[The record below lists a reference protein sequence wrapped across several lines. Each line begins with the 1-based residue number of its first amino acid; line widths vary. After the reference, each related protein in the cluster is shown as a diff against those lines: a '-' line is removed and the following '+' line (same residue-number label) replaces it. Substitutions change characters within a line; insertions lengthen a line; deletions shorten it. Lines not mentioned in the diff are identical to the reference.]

1 MICPVGR
8 QDTLPPLF
16 YPSYPRGFVT
26 DFLQSVL
33 PTQGTYCTV
42 AIKSGVVKQS
52 FHPAID
58 DVDEVGTGLDAA
70 GVDAYFALAT
80 YLDAS
85 SRKVDNAAFLR
96 SFFLDLDCGMGKPY
110 ADQPAAAQALAIFI
124 KDTGLPSPTVVNSGG
139 GLHVYWPLTEDV
151 AVADWL
157 PHAKSLKRLCT
168 QHNLHADPSVTA
180 DAARILRIPG
190 THNFKSAHP
199 RPVQIIAQGQPTD
212 LGTFIGLLPAAPV
225 DLSAAKQYGMD
236 TLTRDIVGGD
246 YPKCMFSRVATRSIN
261 GTGCNQ
267 IKHALVDAANLE
279 EPLWRAALSI
289 AVRCEDGATAIHKLS
304 KAHPGYTPANTE
316 AKAAETKGPYTCQWY
331 KDNYPE
337 GCRGCTQLI
346 SSPILVGKVVE
357 EAQVT
362 DDQYVID
369 KEEDEESPAIA
380 LTIPA
385 YPFPYFRGSGGGVFR
400 RDRNKDGD
408 DIEVEIYPDD
418 LYLTERFYDSDEKG
432 EGDGE
437 MVGINLHMRKD
448 GVRRFYA
455 PVTSLFATDKLR
467 DVLVRNGVIA
477 YGKKLELL
485 MAYFA
490 SAIRKLQSQYAA
502 NRTRNQMGWTP
513 DTLGFVLGEVEYT
526 AHGVKLAPPASG
538 TRELAAHFKP
548 TGSLD
553 EWKSIA
559 NFYDR
564 EGLEPH
570 ALALFFGFGSPLLKL
585 MEGNAVK
592 GAMVHLKHNGSG
604 SGKTTAQMVANSIFG
619 HPEDL
624 LMKKEDSYASKMHR
638 LGMMNSLIYT
648 VDEITNEKAEILSDM
663 AYGFTSGRG
672 KHRMESQTNKMRA
685 NHTTWCNIT
694 LTSGNASVTDVLQQY
709 KSTADG
715 ELRRVLE
722 IAVPKYTGATKQEI
736 DVVFKKL
743 ATNFG
748 VAGPVY
754 IEYVLSHIP
763 EVKSLL
769 SKMQAKIDGALNLD
783 QADRFYSAILTCAFV
798 GALISQRLGLHSIT
812 ISRVYTF
819 ALALVDQ
826 TRSAAKADLGDP
838 TTIAL
843 ETLAAFINEN
853 VNNALVATLQPI
865 GGMPDRP
872 AIAPK
877 GQLRMRYDPVTH
889 ELAIS
894 VPEFRKFFASRQVDV
909 KDSVQRLHA
918 ANFMRYDGKSHP
930 IRLSAGAVGGLRGI
944 PVRCYVF
951 DGTALGIDAATFDE
965 A

>member
-1 MICPVGR
+1 M
-8 QDTLPPLF
+8 
-16 YPSYPRGFVT
+16 T
-26 DFLQSVL
+26 DFLESVL
-33 PTQGTYCTV
+33 PSQGTYCTV
-42 AIKSGVVKQS
+42 GIKSGVVKQS
-52 FHPAID
+52 FQLTIA
-58 DVDEVGTGLDAA
+58 DVESNGS
-70 GVDAYFALAT
+70 GVDSQSADAYFALAT
-80 YLDAS
+80 FRDDS
-85 SRKVDNAAFLR
+85 SRKVDNAVFLKA
-96 SFFLDLDCGMGKPY
+96 FFLDLDCGTGKPY
-110 ADQPAAAQALAIFI
+110 VDQPAAAKALSIFI

-139 GLHVYWPLTEDV
+139 GLHVYWPLTADV
-151 AVADWL
+151 TVANWV
-157 PHAKSLKRLCT
+157 PHAKSLKRLCV
-168 QHNLHADPSVTA
+168 QQNLHADPAVTA
-180 DAARILRIPG
+180 DAVRILRIPG
-190 THNFKSAHP
+190 TRNFKGGQS
-199 RPVQIIAQGQPTD
+199 RPVQIIAQGHPTD
-212 LGTFIGLLPAAPV
+212 LGAFAALLPAAPV
-225 DLSAAKQYGMD
+225 DLSAAKQYGID
-236 TLTRDIVGGD
+236 AASKAIAGGD
-246 YPKCMFSRVATRSIN
+246 YPKCSFTRVVTRSVKGN
-261 GTGCNQ
+261 GCNQ
-267 IKHALVDAANLE
+267 IKHALLNAANLE

-289 AVRCEDGATAIHKLS
+289 AVRCEDGAQAIHKIS
-304 KAHPGYTPANTE
+304 KAHPEYTPQATE

-331 KDNYPE
+331 KDNHAE

-346 SSPILVGKVVE
+346 SSPILVGTVVE
-357 EAQVT
+357 EAPVT

-369 KEEDEESPAIA
+369 KEEDDESPALT

-385 YPFPYFRGSGGGVFR
+385 YPFPYFRGAKGGVFR
-400 RDRNKDGD
+400 RDRSKDGD
-408 DIEVEIYPDD
+408 DVELEIYPDD

-432 EGDGE
+432 DGDGE

-455 PVTSLFATDKLR
+455 PVTALFTTDKLR
-467 DVLVRNGVIA
+467 DLLVRNGVIA

-513 DTLGFVLGEVEYT
+513 DMLGFVLGEVEYT

-548 TGSLD
+548 TGTLEAWS
-553 EWKSIA
+553 SIA

-564 EGLEPH
+564 AGLEPH

-585 MEGNAVK
+585 MDGNAVK

-638 LGMMNSLIYT
+638 LGMMNSLIYS
-648 VDEITNEKAEILSDM
+648 VDEITNERAEILSDM

-694 LTSGNASVTDVLQQY
+694 LTSGNASVTDMLQQY

-736 DVVFKKL
+736 DGVFKKL
-743 ATNFG
+743 SANYG
-748 VAGPVY
+748 VAGPIY
-754 IEYVLSHIP
+754 IEYILSHMA
-763 EVKSLL
+763 EVRSLL
-769 SKMQAKIDGALNLD
+769 AKMQAKIDKALGLD
-783 QADRFYSAILTCAFV
+783 QADRFYSSLLTCAFV

-812 ISRVYTF
+812 INRVYDF
-819 ALALVDQ
+819 ALVLVDQ
-826 TRSAAKADLGDP
+826 NRDSAKADVGDA
-838 TTIAL
+838 TVVAQ

-853 VNNALVATLQPI
+853 VNNALVAPYVTI
-865 GGMPDRP
+865 NGMPERP

-877 GQLRMRYDPVTH
+877 GPLRMRYDPMTC

-894 VPEFRKFFASRQVDV
+894 VAEFRKFFAARQVDV
-909 KDSVQRLHA
+909 RDSVARLHA
-918 ANFMRYDGKSHP
+918 INFMKHDGKSFP
-930 IRLSAGAVGGLRGI
+930 VRLGAGAVGGLQGI
-944 PVRCYVF
+944 PIRCYVF
-951 DGTALGIDAATFDE
+951 DSTAIGIDATVFEDA
-965 A
+965 

>member
-1 MICPVGR
+1 M
-8 QDTLPPLF
+8 
-16 YPSYPRGFVT
+16 T
-26 DFLQSVL
+26 DFLNSVL
-33 PTQGTYCTV
+33 PTQGVYCTV
-42 AIKSGVVKQS
+42 GIRSGVVKQS
-52 FHPAID
+52 FQPTID
-58 DVDEVGTGLDAA
+58 DVDAVGTALDAA

-80 YLDAS
+80 FKDES
-85 SRKVDNAAFLR
+85 SRKADNAEFLR
-96 SFFLDLDCGMGKPY
+96 AFFLDLDCGTGKPY
-110 ADQPAAAQALAIFI
+110 ADQSAAGHALSVFI
-124 KDTGLPSPTVVNSGG
+124 KDTGLPSPTVINSGG

-157 PHAKSLKRLCT
+157 PHAKSLKRLCVE
-168 QHNLHADPSVTA
+168 QNLHADPAVTA
-180 DAARILRIPG
+180 DCVRILRIPG
-190 THNFKSAHP
+190 TSNFKGGQR

-212 LGTFIGLLPAAPV
+212 FKAFTACLPAAPV

-236 TLTRDIVGGD
+236 ASTREIAGGEF
-246 YPKCMFSRVATRSIN
+246 PKCMFSRVATRSVN

-267 IKHALVDAANLE
+267 IKHALLDAATLE

-289 AVRCEDGATAIHKLS
+289 ATRCEDRVIAIHKLS
-304 KAHPGYTPANTE
+304 QAHPGYSPENTE

-337 GCRGCTQLI
+337 GCRGCTQI
-346 SSPILVGKVVE
+346 VSSPILIGKVVE

-362 DDQYVID
+362 DDQYVIE
-369 KEEDEESPAIA
+369 KEEDDESPAVS

-385 YPFPYFRGSGGGVFR
+385 YPFPYFRGANGGVFR

-408 DIEVEIYPDD
+408 DVEIEIYPDD
-418 LYLTERFYDSDEKG
+418 LYLTERFYDSDETG
-432 EGDGE
+432 SGDGE

-448 GVRRFYA
+448 GVRRFFA
-455 PVTSLFATDKLR
+455 PVTALFATDKLR
-467 DVLVRNGVIA
+467 DVLVRNGVVA

-490 SAIRKLQSQYAA
+490 SAIRKLQSQYSA

-513 DTLGFVLGEVEYT
+513 DLQGFVVGEVEYT
-526 AHGVKLAPPASG
+526 AAGAKLAPPASG
-538 TRELAAHFKP
+538 TRELASHFKP

-553 EWKSIA
+553 EWKTIA

-564 EGLEPH
+564 AGLEPH

-585 MEGNAVK
+585 MDGNAVK

-685 NHTTWCNIT
+685 NHTVWCNIT

-736 DVVFKKL
+736 DAVFSKL
-743 ATNFG
+743 SSNFG
-748 VAGPVY
+748 LAGPIY
-754 IEYVLSHIP
+754 IEYVISHIP
-763 EVKSLL
+763 EVRSLL
-769 SKMQAKIDGALNLD
+769 SKMQTKIDAALHLD
-783 QADRFYSAILTCAFV
+783 QADRFYSSILTCAFV
-798 GALISQRLGLHSIT
+798 GALISQRLGLHDIT
-812 ISRVYTF
+812 INRVYEF
-819 ALALVDQ
+819 GLAIVQ
-826 TRSAAKADLGDP
+826 QNRAAAKADLGDP
-838 TTIAL
+838 TVIAQ

-853 VNNALVATLQPI
+853 VNNALVATLTPTNGI
-865 GGMPDRP
+865 PDRP
-872 AIAPK
+872 AVAPK
-877 GQLRMRYDPVTH
+877 GPLRMRYDPVTH
-889 ELAIS
+889 ELAIA
-894 VPEFRKFFASRQVDV
+894 VPELRKFFALRQVDV
-909 KDSVQRLHA
+909 KDSIHRLNEA
-918 ANFMRYDGKSHP
+918 GFMKYDGKSHAV
-930 IRLSAGAVGGLRGI
+930 RLGSGAVGGLSGI

-951 DGTALGIDAATFDE
+951 DGNAIGIDAATFEE